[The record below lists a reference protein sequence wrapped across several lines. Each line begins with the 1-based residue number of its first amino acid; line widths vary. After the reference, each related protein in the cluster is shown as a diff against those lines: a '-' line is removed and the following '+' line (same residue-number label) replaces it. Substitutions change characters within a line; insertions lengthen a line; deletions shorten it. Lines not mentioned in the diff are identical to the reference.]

1 MEELKSFLEEFKLKT
16 VELNNILKKD
26 DEDIFPLVEDLLKER
41 QRIIEKI
48 NEIKYSTEEFKKVFD
63 ELDLKT
69 EEELLRE
76 LLESKKLNI
85 QSEINDVKKEIF
97 KMTSKRSLNKKYINI
112 NPLDPVFLN
121 KKY

>member
-1 MEELKSFLEEFKLKT
+1 MEELKFFLEEFKLKT

-26 DEDIFPLVEDLLKER
+26 DEDIFSLVEDLLNER

-48 NEIKYSTEEFKKVFD
+48 NGIKYSTEEFKKVFD

-76 LLESKKLNI
+76 LLESKKLSIRN
-85 QSEINDVKKEIF
+85 EIRDVKKEIS
-97 KMTSKRSLNKKYINI
+97 KMTSKRSVNKKYINI